1 MNNNRIFSTPTM
13 ISWRTRLICFRFIF
27 AYSGN
32 YQDFILP
39 SCSFL
44 LVYFCIIR
52 KLQVTI
58 FFTFPRSR
66 SQSIRSCFSFNI
78 KILDCKITNLAN
90 KANIFWRSV
99 HLLVLE
105 KCLSTLLFSISV
117 LITYSILFLSTC
129 GMRWK
134 KNSFVTFYEMLHKGP
149 KYQIYD
155 WFWSASKKKKI
166 K

>member
-13 ISWRTRLICFRFIF
+13 ISWRTRLICFRFLF

-78 KILDCKITNLAN
+78 KILDCKFTNLAN
-90 KANIFWRSV
+90 KDKYF
-99 HLLVLE
+99 L
-105 KCLSTLLFSISV
+105 KIS
-117 LITYSILFLSTC
+117 
-129 GMRWK
+129 
-134 KNSFVTFYEMLHKGP
+134 SFVSNGEMLIDSSFFHFSFDHIFNLVFVNLWYALKEE
-149 KYQIYD
+149 
-155 WFWSASKKKKI
+155 
-166 K
+166 